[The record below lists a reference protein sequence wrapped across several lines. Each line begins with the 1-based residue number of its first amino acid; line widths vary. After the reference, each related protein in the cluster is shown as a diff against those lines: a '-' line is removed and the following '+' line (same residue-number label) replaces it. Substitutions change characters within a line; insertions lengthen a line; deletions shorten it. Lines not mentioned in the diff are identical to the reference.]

1 MRPFVATIVSADT
14 ALETA
19 CVTIDQVVFE
29 PKHLTAMLANCSLPT
44 EYGHDWSII
53 ATTKQEAKTLL
64 EATLSDWI
72 DFIFIPTPKPFVM
85 YANHDE
91 YTTFYAN
98 TRSNLNRVADALS
111 MKGFERVEN
120 YERKL

>member
-1 MRPFVATIVSADT
+1 
-14 ALETA
+14 
-19 CVTIDQVVFE
+19 
-29 PKHLTAMLANCSLPT
+29 MLANCSLPT

-53 ATTKQEAKTLL
+53 AATKQEAKTLL